1 MADTNAPHYCPR
13 DGSLHIPPEAS
24 NRSASARHGMH
35 HCDTCAGM
43 LLNAEAAQSTFCANK
58 LEEMHNGFITEGTP
72 VDIDCPFCDAQ
83 MRVRNFSFQ
92 RIDGSLT
99 DPIEIDGCPNCTSFW
114 LDAGELHRLSPPE
127 NGGRTARVEAN
138 TLAVVLEILFQM
150 PIVLL

>member
-13 DGSLHIPPEAS
+13 DGSLLIPPEAS

-127 NGGRTARVEAN
+127 NGGRGVACFSP
-138 TLAVVLEILFQM
+138 LVLTCPTGEEGG
-150 PIVLL
+150 

>member
-1 MADTNAPHYCPR
+1 
-13 DGSLHIPPEAS
+13 
-24 NRSASARHGMH
+24 
-35 HCDTCAGM
+35 
-43 LLNAEAAQSTFCANK
+43 
-58 LEEMHNGFITEGTP
+58 
-72 VDIDCPFCDAQ
+72 